1 MKGKVSKLLA
11 LALSAVMTFSLAA
24 CGGSEGKESG
34 SSNGKDGIK
43 DLYTWEIS
51 LREMEGF
58 FILNTE
64 KAADLN
70 VLNNA
75 YSGLLST
82 DARGQLIPEIA
93 ETWETKDGGK
103 TWTFNLRKDVKWV
116 DVNGNEKA
124 DCTAQDWVTGLE
136 WVLNYHKNGT
146 NNTSMPVDMIAG
158 AKEYLD
164 YTKSLSEE
172 EGKALGT
179 DKFLEMV
186 GIEAKDDYTLVYT
199 CITEKPYFDTVATSA
214 CLYPVSQALIDE
226 LGVDNMIGMSNETM
240 WYNGAYTITSYVNGN
255 EKVLTKN
262 PMYWDK
268 DCQRFETVTIKI
280 IDDTTVGYQLYENG
294 EIDHIDLSEANLRDI
309 YEDENH
315 KFHNQ
320 LVEKRA
326 RKYSYQIHFN
336 FDKRLEDG
344 SADENWNKAVANEN
358 FRLAWY
364 YGLDL
369 INYWSRTNYINPEKC
384 ENLAYT
390 MKGLLYFSDGTD
402 YVDKVVEG
410 LGIESKEG
418 ASDRVDAKKAAEY
431 KKAAMEELKAAGV
444 TFPVQA
450 DYYITAGSQG
460 SLDSATVLKQI
471 FSDYLGDDFVQLNIK
486 TYVDSKSKEVI
497 SPRLQSFDTNGWG
510 ADYGDVQN
518 FLGQET
524 YGEDTA
530 YYSKN
535 YSNINDATDPEL
547 IAVYEEFTK
556 LVNEANAITTD
567 LDARYAAY
575 VDAEVYMLQHALTIP
590 LNYEVS
596 WQLTKVN
603 DYTRSNAMFGINNYM
618 YKNWE
623 TSVDAYTTD
632 QYASIEEEFNK

>member
-11 LALSAVMTFSLAA
+11 LALAAVMTFSLAA
-24 CGGSEGKESG
+24 CGGSDSKESG
-34 SSNGKDGIK
+34 SASSKDGIK
-43 DLYTWEIS
+43 DLYTWETS
-51 LREMEGF
+51 TREMEGF
-58 FILNTE
+58 FVLNTE
-64 KAADLN
+64 KAQDLN
-70 VLNNA
+70 VLTNA
-75 YSGLLST
+75 YSVLLAT
-82 DARGQLIPEIA
+82 DSKGQLIPDVA
-93 ETWETKDGGK
+93 EKWETTDGGK
-103 TWTFNLRKDVKWV
+103 TWTFNLREGVKWV
-116 DVNGNEKA
+116 DVNGEVKA
-124 DCTAQDWVTGLE
+124 DCIAQDWITGLE

-158 AKEYLD
+158 AAEYLE
-164 YTKSLSEE
+164 YTKNLSEDE
-172 EGKALGT
+172 AKALGT

-186 GIEAKDDYTLVYT
+186 GIEAPDDYTLKYT
-199 CITEKPYFDTVATSA
+199 CITEKPYFDTLCTSA
-214 CLYPVSQALIDE
+214 GMYPVSQALIDE

-262 PMYWDK
+262 PEYWDK
-268 DCQRFETVTIKI
+268 DCSLFDTVTIKI

-309 YEDENH
+309 YENEDH
-315 KFHNQ
+315 PFHDQ
-320 LVEKRA
+320 LVEKRP

-358 FRLAWY
+358 FRLSWY

-369 INYWSRTNYINPEKC
+369 INYWARTNYINPEKC

-402 YVDKVVEG
+402 YTDKVIEG

-418 ASDRVDAKKAAEY
+418 ASDRANAEKAAEY
-431 KKAAMEELKAAGV
+431 KAAAMEELAAEGV
-444 TFPVQA
+444 TFPVQV
-450 DYYITAGSQG
+450 DYYIVAGSQG

-471 FSDYLGDDFVQLNIK
+471 FSDCLGDDFVQLNIK

-518 FLGQET
+518 FLGQER

-535 YSNINDATDPEL
+535 YSNCNDATDPDL
-547 IAVYEEFTK
+547 IAVYEEFTR
-556 LVNEANAITTD
+556 LVNEADAITTD
-567 LDARYAAY
+567 LDARYEAY
-575 VDAEVYMLQHALTIP
+575 AEAEIYMLQHALTIP
-590 LNYEVS
+590 LNYEIS

-603 DYTRSNAMFGINNYM
+603 DYTKSNAMYGINNYL

-632 QYASIEEEFNK
+632 QYATIEEEFNK